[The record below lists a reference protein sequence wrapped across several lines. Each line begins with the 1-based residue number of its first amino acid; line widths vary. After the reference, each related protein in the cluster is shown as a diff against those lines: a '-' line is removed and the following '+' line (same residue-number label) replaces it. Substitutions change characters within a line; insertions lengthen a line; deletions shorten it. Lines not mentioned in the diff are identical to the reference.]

1 MRVADAGWQI
11 DACSDACSVMTH
23 TVRGRDLKQTKQNGE
38 DSDGHKEVAVPSE
51 VRVASRVPLE
61 QLHEVVVLAVEA
73 IRRQRGL
80 LQSVVQANIEMC
92 RPFGG
97 GSQAA
102 RLELRLPTLAV

>member
-1 MRVADAGWQI
+1 MRVADAGLQI

-23 TVRGRDLKQTKQNGE
+23 TVRGRDLKQTNQNGE

-80 LQSVVQANIEMC
+80 LQQRFRQASTSSRC
-92 RPFGG
+92 FC
-97 GSQAA
+97 SS
-102 RLELRLPTLAV
+102 

>member
-1 MRVADAGWQI
+1 MRAADAGLQI
-11 DACSDACSVMTH
+11 DACHVMTH
-23 TVRGRDLKQTKQNGE
+23 TVHGRDLSQTAQNGE

-51 VRVASRVPLE
+51 VRVARRVPLE

-80 LQSVVQANIEMC
+80 RQSGVQAIIEMS
-92 RPFGG
+92 RPFAG

-102 RLELRLPTLAV
+102 RLELRLPALAV